1 MFTLKLNKPFLMKRA
16 VKFMNVEQVDYVAG
30 ISHKGPVLVLHD
42 DYMLEHGTFLEF
54 TNDLDSQNM
63 YRIKVATTPSPLQWT
78 NSSKVSGKTDF
89 FFKVSLSDEA
99 QIYLSCSK
107 YFILRTWR
115 LFPVP
120 ATDEGLTKSLGDC
133 FSFKN
138 LFKVSNLFLNEILL
152 N

>member
-1 MFTLKLNKPFLMKRA
+1 MKRA

-89 FFKVSLSDEA
+89 FSKSVYQMKLRFICLA
-99 QIYLSCSK
+99 QSIS
-107 YFILRTWR
+107 FQE
-115 LFPVP
+115 PGV
-120 ATDEGLTKSLGDC
+120 
-133 FSFKN
+133 FSRSPPQMKA
-138 LFKVSNLFLNEILL
+138 
-152 N
+152 

>member
-1 MFTLKLNKPFLMKRA
+1 MKRA

-99 QIYLSCSK
+99 QIYLSCLK
-107 YFILRTWR
+107 YFILSNISNPINMQFSIVIIYV
-115 LFPVP
+115 LFICM
-120 ATDEGLTKSLGDC
+120 SLW
-133 FSFKN
+133 
-138 LFKVSNLFLNEILL
+138 
-152 N
+152 

>member
-16 VKFMNVEQVDYVAG
+16 VKFMNVEQVDYVAR

-89 FFKVSLSDEA
+89 FFLKVSLSDEA
-99 QIYLSCSK
+99 QIYWSCSSK

-120 ATDEGLTKSLGDC
+120 ATDEGLTKSLGD
-133 FSFKN
+133 
-138 LFKVSNLFLNEILL
+138 
-152 N
+152 

>member
-1 MFTLKLNKPFLMKRA
+1 MKRA
-16 VKFMNVEQVDYVAG
+16 VKFTNVEQVDYVAG
-30 ISHKGPVLVLHD
+30 ISQKGPVLVLHD

-54 TNDLDSQNM
+54 TNDSDSQNM

-78 NSSKVSGKTDF
+78 NFSKVSEKTAF
-89 FFKVSLSDEA
+89 FSVKVSLSDEA

-133 FSFKN
+133 FLFKN
-138 LFKVSNLFLNEILL
+138 LFKVSNLFLNKILL

>member
-1 MFTLKLNKPFLMKRA
+1 MFTLKLNKRFLMKRA

-89 FFKVSLSDEA
+89 FSKSVYHIKLRFICLA
-99 QIYLSCSK
+99 QNIS
-107 YFILRTWR
+107 FQEPG

-133 FSFKN
+133 FLFKN
-138 LFKVSNLFLNEILL
+138 LFKVSNLFLNLL
-152 N
+152 K

>member
-1 MFTLKLNKPFLMKRA
+1 MKRA

-99 QIYLSCSK
+99 
-107 YFILRTWR
+107 
-115 LFPVP
+115 
-120 ATDEGLTKSLGDC
+120 
-133 FSFKN
+133 
-138 LFKVSNLFLNEILL
+138 
-152 N
+152 

>member
-1 MFTLKLNKPFLMKRA
+1 MFTLKSNKPFLMKRT

-63 YRIKVATTPSPLQWT
+63 YRIKVAPSPLQWT

-89 FFKVSLSDEA
+89 
-99 QIYLSCSK
+99 
-107 YFILRTWR
+107 
-115 LFPVP
+115 
-120 ATDEGLTKSLGDC
+120 
-133 FSFKN
+133 SFQ
-138 LFKVSNLFLNEILL
+138 SQSIR
-152 N
+152 